1 MVVRAVGLLTETPA
15 ARQPTRL
22 PLLQTYLDAQQRLTA
37 VERFSQR
44 HDKHALAPGARTYR
58 ELLPLAKPGPGQQ
71 LSFEVDLDAC
81 TGCKSCVT
89 ACHAL
94 NGLDAEEG
102 EIWRSVGLLHGGSSE
117 APVQQTVTT
126 ACHHC
131 VDPACMKG
139 CPVGAYEKDALTG
152 IVKHLDDQCI
162 GCQYCT
168 LTCPYEVPKFSKK
181 RGIVRKC
188 DMCSDRLAIGEAPA
202 CVQSCPNEAISIRI
216 VSATRVVEDAR
227 SDAFLP
233 GAPSPNITVPTTS
246 YKTRHALPRNVIP
259 ADYHLVRSSPNHA
272 PLVILLVLTQLS
284 VGAFVTQFVLES
296 FGHANPFARPYQGL
310 LALLAAH
317 VALVASLFHLGRPLY
332 AFRALLGLRTSW
344 MSREVLA
351 FSGFAGCATA
361 YAASFWLTAPA
372 ARLGIALPPPPQLE
386 DLRCVLAVGV
396 AVCGLAGVFC
406 SMMIYHVT
414 SRRLWDISRTAVRFV
429 LTSCV
434 LGLATASLAVLG
446 AGLIGGDFEMAQRAL
461 ASLSAPLV
469 VFSLLKLG
477 SDAQILVHARERGL
491 GELRRTALLLLDE
504 LRSLAELR
512 IGFGALGT
520 SLAFVAAQGPALGR
534 AGWVA
539 LTGAA
544 WLCLLVGEL
553 CERTLFF
560 RAVSTPQMPGS
571 VG

>member
-1 MVVRAVGLLTETPA
+1 MVSHAVGLRPA
-15 ARQPTRL
+15 PREPKRL
-22 PLLQTYLDAQQRLTA
+22 PLLQTYLDEQQRLTA

-44 HDKHALAPGARTYR
+44 HDKHALLPGDRSYR
-58 ELLPLAKPGPGQQ
+58 ELIPLEKPGPGQQ

-94 NGLDAEEG
+94 NGLDAEEA
-102 EIWRSVGLLHGGSSE
+102 ETWRSVGLLHGGSAE

-139 CPVGAYEKDALTG
+139 CPVGAYEKDLLTG

-168 LTCPYEVPKFSKK
+168 LTCPYEVPQFSKK

-188 DMCSDRLAIGEAPA
+188 DMCGDRLAIGEAPA
-202 CVQSCPNEAISIRI
+202 CVQSCPNEAIAIRI
-216 VSATRVVEDAR
+216 VTAARVVEDAR

-246 YKTRHALPRNVIP
+246 YKSRHALPRNVIP
-259 ADYHLVRSSPNHA
+259 ADYQVIRSSSNHA
-272 PLVILLVLTQLS
+272 PLVVFLVLTQLS

-296 FGHANPFARPYQGL
+296 FGHVNAFARPYQVL
-310 LALLAAH
+310 VALLAAH
-317 VALVASLFHLGRPLY
+317 AALLASLFHLGRPLY

-351 FSGFAGCATA
+351 FSAFVACASA
-361 YAASFWLTAPA
+361 YAASFWLATPA
-372 ARLGIALPPPPQLE
+372 ALLGISLPGAQRLE
-386 DLRCVLAVGV
+386 DLRSTLAV
-396 AVCGLAGVFC
+396 AIAACGLAGVFC

-414 SRRLWDISRTAVRFV
+414 SRRLWDVSRTAVRFA

-434 LGLATASLAVLG
+434 LGLSTASLTVLG
-446 AGLIGGDFEMAQRAL
+446 AGLIGGNFALAERTL
-461 ASLSAPLV
+461 ASLSEPLV

-491 GELRRTALLLLDE
+491 SELKRTALLLLGE

-512 IGFGALGT
+512 FGLGALGSALT
-520 SLAFVAAQGPALGR
+520 FVAAQGPGLGR
-534 AGWVA
+534 SGWLA
-539 LTGAA
+539 LVGAS
-544 WLCLLVGEL
+544 WLCLLTGEL

-560 RAVSTPQMPGS
+560 RAVSAPKMPGA
-571 VG
+571 VGA